1 MRLTAKNISSFWL
14 LVNKALRIYRSAIRV
29 DVLDG
34 FSVNQRVNEQA
45 EKPTSVVLIK
55 KLIEEKTNIGRHP
68 TFALIDCIYRKKIS

>member
-34 FSVNQRVNEQA
+34 FSVNQRLNEQA
-45 EKPTSVVLIK
+45 EKLTSVVLIK
-55 KLIEEKTNIGRHP
+55 KLIEEKTNIGRQSTLH
-68 TFALIDCIYRKKIS
+68 